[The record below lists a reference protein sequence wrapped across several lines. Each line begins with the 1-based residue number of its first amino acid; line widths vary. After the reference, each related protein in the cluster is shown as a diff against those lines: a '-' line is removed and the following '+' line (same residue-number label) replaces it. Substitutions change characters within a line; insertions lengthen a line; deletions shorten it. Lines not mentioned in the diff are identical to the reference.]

1 MNTDDRGYQTFTLVW
16 AERSIAV
23 SHQSNWLRSLY
34 WHIEL
39 RCADRLPVTETGYRS
54 IFMPQADFADETA
67 IKDFVT
73 RLLDEAADGKAWQA
87 YLAASRQLK
96 LF

>member
-1 MNTDDRGYQTFTLVW
+1 VNTDDRGYQTFTLVW

-39 RCADRLPVTETGYRS
+39 RCADRLPVTATGYRS
-54 IFMPQADFADETA
+54 IFVAQADFADEAA
-67 IKDFVT
+67 IRDFVIG
-73 RLLDEAADGKAWQA
+73 LLDEAAASKDWQN
-87 YLAASRQLK
+87 YLQASRQLD